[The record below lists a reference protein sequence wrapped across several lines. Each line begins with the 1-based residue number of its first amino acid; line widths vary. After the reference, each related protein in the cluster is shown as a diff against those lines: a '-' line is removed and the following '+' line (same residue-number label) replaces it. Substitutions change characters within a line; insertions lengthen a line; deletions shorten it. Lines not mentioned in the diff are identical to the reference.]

1 MKKFIAEFKEFALK
15 GNMIDL
21 AIGIIIGSSFNA
33 IVNSIVN
40 DILMPVFGIILGGKD
55 FSGLAIT
62 VGDASIKYGML
73 IQALINFVII
83 ALCLF
88 VLVKIMNKLRNP
100 KPVVEEKKVEE
111 PAHKPDDIVLLEE
124 IRDLLANK

>member
-21 AIGIIIGSSFNA
+21 AIGIIIGSAFNA

-55 FSGLAIT
+55 FSGLCFT

-83 ALCLF
+83 AFCLF
-88 VLVKIMNKLRNP
+88 VVVKIMNKLKNP
-100 KPVVEEKKVEE
+100 KPAEEAPAE
-111 PAHKPDDIVLLEE
+111 PAPKPDDIVLLEE

>member
-40 DILMPVFGIILGGKD
+40 DVLMPIFGIILGGKD

-62 VGDASIKYGML
+62 IGEAQIKYGMHSAFSL
-73 IQALINFVII
+73 L
-83 ALCLF
+83 
-88 VLVKIMNKLRNP
+88 LR
-100 KPVVEEKKVEE
+100 
-111 PAHKPDDIVLLEE
+111 L
-124 IRDLLANK
+124 